1 MLTGAEEGESVK
13 KQSLLAMAVISCMIP
28 AVVSAH
34 ADWGPWQAIGDGQVE
49 VSFSQ
54 VKSDMCTWQIKNTGS
69 STLRTFE
76 FNYTY
81 VPVDSPYSQ
90 KTDKDILPY
99 PLKPGASVGGWTTYS
114 ASTHRCPATLGVLKL
129 ERNSQ

>member
-1 MLTGAEEGESVK
+1 MVVQKRRERMKTMKLYALIMAFCL
-13 KQSLLAMAVISCMIP
+13 SLS
-28 AVVSAH
+28 SAAAF
-34 ADWGPWQAIGDGQVE
+34 ADWGLWQVIGDGQVA

-54 VKSDMCTWQIKNTGS
+54 VNADTCTWQIKNTGPN
-69 STLRTFE
+69 TLKTFE
-76 FNYTY
+76 FSYTY
-81 VPVDSPYSQ
+81 VPVNSPYSQ

-129 ERNSQ
+129 ERSSQ

>member
-1 MLTGAEEGESVK
+1 MK

-28 AVVSAH
+28 AVVSAY
-34 ADWGPWQAIGDGQVE
+34 ADWGPWQAIGDGQIQ

-69 STLRTFE
+69 NTLKTFE

-114 ASTHRCPATLGVLKL
+114 ASTYHCPVTLGVLKL
-129 ERNSQ
+129 ERSNQ

>member
-1 MLTGAEEGESVK
+1 MRTSAPKEKNVK
-13 KQSLLAMAVISCMIP
+13 KQTLQAMAVLSVMIL
-28 AVVSAH
+28 VTVSAY
-34 ADWGPWQAIGDGQVE
+34 AEWGPWQVIGDGQVA

-54 VKSDMCTWQIKNTGS
+54 VNADTCTWQIKNTGPN
-69 STLRTFE
+69 TLKTFE
-76 FNYTY
+76 FSYTY
-81 VPVDSPYSQ
+81 VPVNSPYSQ

-129 ERNSQ
+129 GRGNQ

>member
-1 MLTGAEEGESVK
+1 MK
-13 KQSLLAMAVISCMIP
+13 KYRTQLFAMALWGMTLSVP
-28 AVVSAH
+28 AH

-69 STLRTFE
+69 NTLKTFE

>member
-1 MLTGAEEGESVK
+1 MNVMRLYMLT
-13 KQSLLAMAVISCMIP
+13 
-28 AVVSAH
+28 AVVCTSLCSLPAH

-69 STLRTFE
+69 NTLKTFE

-99 PLKPGASVGGWTTYS
+99 PLKPGASVGGWTVYS
-114 ASTHRCPATLGVLKL
+114 ASTRHCPATLGVLKL